1 MPNMLDDGVATMM
14 STLLAN
20 AGSVCTYTR
29 GASSASVTMYKAH
42 QQPQV
47 VDDGNGLLVEVM
59 MTDFH
64 CNPSALPSGDPV
76 AGDTIAVG
84 GKTYKVLPLVGD
96 KVFYKISDNKIR
108 IHTKQVS

>member
-1 MPNMLDDGVATMM
+1 MPNMLDDGVSTMM
-14 STLLAN
+14 NTLLAN

-29 GASSASVTMYKAH
+29 GSSSASVTLYKAH
-42 QQPQV
+42 QQPQA
-47 VDDGNGLLVEVM
+47 VDNGDGLLVEVM

-64 CNPSALPSGDPV
+64 CKPSALTLGDPV
-76 AGDTIAVG
+76 AGDTITVG